1 MKFHAEQTADNGDKP
16 GTSSSSSAPQS
27 VMNDQGR
34 DRAEKS
40 DTKPNT
46 AQEVGEA
53 DMPSSEEGTTNQSL
67 NIMEEGKAGTAA
79 QVTVALDT
87 EQGGGGN
94 GGDRPSAFGGNDEDS
109 MGSEEE
115 SGLSKRSAAQIAS
128 AAAAFGP
135 EPSSSLSAQDA
146 RKPLRKSVSARRRS
160 SLARK
165 DSDERRR
172 SSQIIAAQRRAE
184 AQKAAAAAAGGGLS
198 HANKSNHST
207 NSIQSATSSGMSK
220 TKCEQNFQSEELLS
234 KAECAPA
241 LPASAASSIADG
253 PRSSADDQLGAP
265 MSKEYQAVQSDSKR
279 GMSMDSK
286 QTTEITAPIESLAA
300 NRGSGGDE
308 QQNERPKIGEGSGT
322 TAALSDTG
330 NGPLF
335 PVKVDGSAMVGKT
348 CLNTNYSLR
357 RQLFLSFG
365 TLSAV
370 ALMFV
375 VLIAIITTSLAGN
388 QVKYT
393 S

>member
-165 DSDERRR
+165 DSVERRR
-172 SSQIIAAQRRAE
+172 SSQIIAAF
-184 AQKAAAAAAGGGLS
+184 
-198 HANKSNHST
+198 
-207 NSIQSATSSGMSK
+207 SSSPSV
-220 TKCEQNFQSEELLS
+220 Q
-234 KAECAPA
+234 A
-241 LPASAASSIADG
+241 
-253 PRSSADDQLGAP
+253 RSS
-265 MSKEYQAVQSDSKR
+265 EH
-279 GMSMDSK
+279 
-286 QTTEITAPIESLAA
+286 
-300 NRGSGGDE
+300 
-308 QQNERPKIGEGSGT
+308 KIKS
-322 TAALSDTG
+322 
-330 NGPLF
+330 
-335 PVKVDGSAMVGKT
+335 
-348 CLNTNYSLR
+348 
-357 RQLFLSFG
+357 
-365 TLSAV
+365 
-370 ALMFV
+370 
-375 VLIAIITTSLAGN
+375 
-388 QVKYT
+388 
-393 S
+393 